1 MYDMMNEDVF
11 LFRSHRIPYFIYIC
25 SRFVINVP
33 PEELQSFERILFMI
47 EQAHWY
53 YLDVY
58 RGQDPNLPSYN
69 FKEFA
74 TLNILFL

>member
-1 MYDMMNEDVF
+1 
-11 LFRSHRIPYFIYIC
+11 
-25 SRFVINVP
+25 
-33 PEELQSFERILFMI
+33 MI

-58 RGQDPNLPSYN
+58 RGQDPNLPPYN

-74 TLNILFL
+74 TLNILFHDLPNVADMSCHESLMRHIGFRFFFLFF